1 MNRLET
7 KQNVLGWALNKGLL
21 SKEKLAILKQTLKM
35 VSEVGELCDAIIK
48 SDDLEVD
55 DAIGDVQVCLTILC
69 NQLGKNEDDCFEG
82 AYNVIKNRTGKTVE
96 GVFIK
101 D

>member
-1 MNRLET
+1 MTFED
-7 KQNVLGWALNKGLL
+7 
-21 SKEKLAILKQTLKM
+21 LKQDVLQWGLDRNLIVPQNQLKQGLKM

-48 SDDLEVD
+48 KDEEKQIDG
-55 DAIGDVQVCLTILC
+55 IGDVLVTVIILSQ
-69 NQLGKNEDDCFEG
+69 QLGYDPVKCLEV
-82 AYNVIKNRTGKTVE
+82 AYNEIKNRTGKTKS